1 MKHISLL
8 SFIIFCALCLQVNAK
23 HAKFSFSDNSIA
35 LDTIPNGN
43 YMYDT
48 IVTFDPE
55 TYISKTA
62 IYRTKIEG
70 YRYDTMMVMDPE
82 TYEETIY
89 IEKIPYGSQKELV
102 IPNEGEDPMKK
113 MVECYVL
120 SWGTIKHSY
129 VFGGSNQIM
138 ITSKMV
144 DDLMKSDITWEAA
157 ETYDTIGTIENV
169 NLFIQYF
176 DGQLDM
182 VVGAQS
188 ASNRTKILKN
198 KARKKSGTM
207 FKLDGTYMILN
218 EESIMLPP
226 VFFMVE

>member
-1 MKHISLL
+1 MKYTALFVLFFGLSQNISLQ
-8 SFIIFCALCLQVNAK
+8 A
-23 HAKFSFSDNSIA
+23 NSILDDLHDA
-35 LDTIPNGN
+35 AFLQDTIPGAV

-48 IVTFDPE
+48 IITFDPE
-55 TYISKTA
+55 TYKQSVA
-62 IYRTKIEG
+62 IYRTKVDG
-70 YRYDTMMVMDPE
+70 YRYDTMMVFDPD

-102 IPNEGEDPMKK
+102 EPDEGEDPMKK
-113 MVECYVL
+113 VVECYVL
-120 SWGTIKHSY
+120 SWGPIKHNY

-138 ITSKMV
+138 VNSKMV
-144 DDLMKSDITWEAA
+144 DDIMRANISWEAA
-157 ETYDTIGTIENV
+157 ETCDTIGMLENV
-169 NLFIQYF
+169 NLFIQYY

-188 ASNRTKILKN
+188 ASNREKVMKN

-207 FKLDGTYMILN
+207 FKLDGTYMILG
-218 EESIMLPP
+218 EETIQLPP